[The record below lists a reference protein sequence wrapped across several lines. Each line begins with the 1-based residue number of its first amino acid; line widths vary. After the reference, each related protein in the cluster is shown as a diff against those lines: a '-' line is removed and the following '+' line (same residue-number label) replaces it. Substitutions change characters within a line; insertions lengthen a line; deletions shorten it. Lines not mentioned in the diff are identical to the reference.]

1 MLMPNQL
8 RRYQRNQLRQPNGRA
23 ETMTTSKQAK
33 ANKLNGEKSTGPK
46 TPQGKAKASGNAI
59 RHGIFSTRMLLADE
73 DPQAFQLLL
82 EGLQQSLRPAGSLEL
97 ALVERIAIS
106 LWRQQRLV
114 RAESAAIELGRR
126 LDAKTNR
133 QDVEIALGMVY
144 PDQVHTE
151 DLILSEH
158 VDTESGEHY
167 STMVREA
174 MRLDRPALA
183 ANDLG
188 HLEQTA
194 PTLYQALLWEAE
206 EAGLSPREFA
216 RRHKG
221 GLTGWADEVTR
232 GCRVELGAIRRS
244 TVIAEVAALVR
255 SAHSAPLQQELIS
268 RYQTALDNELY
279 RAIRALKELQEWRI
293 KTLDNAA
300 TTVGE

>member
-1 MLMPNQL
+1 M
-8 RRYQRNQLRQPNGRA
+8 A
-23 ETMTTSKQAK
+23 TSKQLK
-33 ANKLNGEKSTGPK
+33 ANKLNSGKSTGPK
-46 TPQGKAKASGNAI
+46 TPQGKAKASSNSVK
-59 RHGIFSTRMLLADE
+59 HGVFSARMLLDDE
-73 DPQAFQLLL
+73 DPHAFQLLL

-97 ALVERIAIS
+97 ALVERIAVS

-126 LDAKTNR
+126 LDVKAIRHNIET
-133 QDVEIALGMVY
+133 ALGMTY
-144 PDQVHTE
+144 PDQVHAE
-151 DLILSEH
+151 DLSEH
-158 VDTESGEHY
+158 ADPECGAHY
-167 STMVREA
+167 SNMVQEA

-183 ANDLG
+183 ANDLD

-206 EAGLSPREFA
+206 EADLSPAEFV
-216 RRHKG
+216 RGHKG

-244 TVIAEVAALVR
+244 TVIAEVATLVR
-255 SAHSAPLQQELIS
+255 SAHSAPLQNELIS

-279 RAIRALKELQEWRI
+279 RAIRALRETQEWRI